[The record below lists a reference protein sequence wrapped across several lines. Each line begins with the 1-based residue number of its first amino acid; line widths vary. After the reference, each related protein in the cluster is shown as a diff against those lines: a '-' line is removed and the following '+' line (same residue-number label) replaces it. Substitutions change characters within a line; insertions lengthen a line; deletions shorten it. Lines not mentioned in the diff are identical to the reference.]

1 MRTFLRLVLTAVVTT
16 VIAADAAGAQSTS
29 RTNSDRERVDT
40 TFALGAGGT
49 LSVSIYAG
57 RVNVTGASGSTVRI
71 RGTADRD
78 YIRMRGRNS
87 TVSIDMEH
95 GGHGG
100 GADLD
105 ITVPVG
111 TRVVMDGFS
120 APFSVRGVK
129 GEASLETLSGHITLS
144 DAVGKVMLE
153 SVSGHIEADNLK
165 GDVTAESVSGRVTI
179 KNVNGDVTAESVSGT
194 LVISG
199 AQARQ
204 VRGETVSGSLT
215 YDGTIEPAG
224 DYSFTT
230 HSGSLTLAVPNNA
243 GATVSLETFNGSV
256 DSDFPVTLEAGANRG
271 DGESQFEFRIGDG
284 RARISLE
291 TFSGGIRIQRGTGRA
306 NRE

>member
-1 MRTFLRLVLTAVVTT
+1 MRIFFGLALAAAVTT
-16 VIAADAAGAQSTS
+16 VAGAGVAGAQSSS
-29 RTNSDRERVDT
+29 RNTGDRERVDT
-40 TFALGAGGT
+40 TFALGQGGT

-57 RVNVTGASGSTVRI
+57 RVNVIGASGSSVRI

-78 YIRMRGRNS
+78 YLRMRGRNS

-105 ITVPVG
+105 ITVPIG
-111 TRVVMDGFS
+111 TRLVMEGFS
-120 APFSVRGVK
+120 TPFSVRGVK

-144 DAVGKVMLE
+144 DAVGKVNLE
-153 SVSGHIEADNLK
+153 SVSGNIEAENLK
-165 GDVTAESVSGRVTI
+165 GDVLAESVSGRVTI
-179 KNVNGDVTAESVSGT
+179 RNVDGDVTTESVSGSV
-194 LVISG
+194 LISG
-199 AQARQ
+199 ASARR
-204 VRGETVSGSLT
+204 VRAETVSGSLS
-215 YDGTIEPAG
+215 YDGPIEPAG

-284 RARISLE
+284 RARITLE
-291 TFSGGIRIQRGTGRA
+291 TFTGGIRIQRGSTRA